1 VGFVTFWGILCVCYA
16 KECEVK
22 GSNARQNGIFCEK
35 MWHFINSICD
45 GHRKTR
51 NNAPFTI
58 LSFLAWDDHLRHSVG
73 LHHLRGHP

>member
-35 MWHFINSICD
+35 MWHFINCVGCD
-45 GHRKTR
+45 
-51 NNAPFTI
+51 F
-58 LSFLAWDDHLRHSVG
+58 V
-73 LHHLRGHP
+73 